1 MYTICANIIR
11 DGSKGY
17 EPDSEELHTFANNSV
32 SQVAGLKLTDIL
44 ENGMLENCRNMGNY
58 LGKELKDMQK
68 EFPEIGD
75 VRQAGLHIGLELV
88 TGPATGL
95 LAAVRNSGN
104 CIWNYNYSRMWR
116 GK

>member
-1 MYTICANIIR
+1 
-11 DGSKGY
+11 
-17 EPDSEELHTFANNSV
+17 
-32 SQVAGLKLTDIL
+32 
-44 ENGMLENCRNMGNY
+44 
-58 LGKELKDMQK
+58 MQK
-68 EFPEIGD
+68 ELPEIGD

-104 CIWNYNYSRMWR
+104 CIWNYNYSRMSR